1 MRVTPTRI
9 ISASAALATRSRRA
23 RTGAPPTESFGRHMV
38 SSPLLLLFCAAL
50 VGASPGRR
58 LQDEAPAPPLW
69 RKLQAKMNI
78 EFCSKNTASE
88 LEPCKAEVFQES
100 LKGLSLEEKKMKIDA
115 AISEIEAKKKKK
127 IAMIIHEVP
136 TSIKPL
142 PTIPNPNP
150 KPNPNPSPN
159 PDPSPNPKP
168 SPSSN
173 PNQDSKSMYDEF
185 CAKDGPKANSEICT
199 NTELSSYLV

>member
-1 MRVTPTRI
+1 
-9 ISASAALATRSRRA
+9 
-23 RTGAPPTESFGRHMV
+23 MV

-127 IAMIIHEVP
+127 IAMIIHEAS
-136 TSIKPL
+136 TL
-142 PTIPNPNP
+142 
-150 KPNPNPSPN
+150 
-159 PDPSPNPKP
+159 
-168 SPSSN
+168 
-173 PNQDSKSMYDEF
+173 
-185 CAKDGPKANSEICT
+185 G
-199 NTELSSYLV
+199 LGLGLG

>member
-1 MRVTPTRI
+1 
-9 ISASAALATRSRRA
+9 
-23 RTGAPPTESFGRHMV
+23 MV

-100 LKGLSLEEKKMKIDA
+100 LKGLSLEEKKMTGKVVKTWPVKRYVTTLGESF
-115 AISEIEAKKKKK
+115 SE
-127 IAMIIHEVP
+127 
-136 TSIKPL
+136 
-142 PTIPNPNP
+142 
-150 KPNPNPSPN
+150 
-159 PDPSPNPKP
+159 
-168 SPSSN
+168 
-173 PNQDSKSMYDEF
+173 
-185 CAKDGPKANSEICT
+185 
-199 NTELSSYLV
+199 

>member
-1 MRVTPTRI
+1 
-9 ISASAALATRSRRA
+9 
-23 RTGAPPTESFGRHMV
+23 MV

-127 IAMIIHEVP
+127 IAMIIHE
-136 TSIKPL
+136 
-142 PTIPNPNP
+142 
-150 KPNPNPSPN
+150 
-159 PDPSPNPKP
+159 
-168 SPSSN
+168 
-173 PNQDSKSMYDEF
+173 DSKSMYDEF

-199 NTELSSYLV
+199 NTELSSYLVRLAVRLRARILGKS